1 MLRALV
7 VLLLAANLAVWAW
20 TQNWLA
26 PLMPAPGQGQREPG
40 RLAQQV
46 RPEALRVLAPQ
57 AASAALEQAVDQ
69 AAERAALAASAAA
82 SAASAAASAA
92 SANGAASG
100 AAPPAIAAPGAAS
113 AGATVPLPAPSV
125 AAAPACLETAA
136 LASTELAGAER
147 ALRAAQPRLRW
158 ATLRQERG
166 GVFIVYM
173 GRYTDPGQMQ
183 KKQEE
188 LRRMGVAF
196 ELMSDSPTLV
206 PGLQLGRFTDRAA
219 ANESLAQLTKK
230 GVRSARVATLVSP
243 VPLAVLRV
251 DQPGPALADQLQAME
266 LGAGARFKP
275 CAAAAKG

>member
-26 PLMPAPGQGQREPG
+26 PLLPAPGQGQREPG

-57 AASAALEQAVDQ
+57 AASAALNQAMDQ

-82 SAASAAASAA
+82 SAASAPQAASI
-92 SANGAASG
+92 NGAASG
-100 AAPPAIAAPGAAS
+100 AAAPASAAS
-113 AGATVPLPAPSV
+113 AASAPAQAASSV
-125 AAAPACLETAA
+125 AAVAAVAACLETAP
-136 LASTELAGAER
+136 LAATELASAEK
-147 ALRAAQPRLRW
+147 ALRTAQPRLRW

-173 GRYTDPGQMQ
+173 GRYPEPAQMQ

-188 LRRMGVAF
+188 LRRLGVAF
-196 ELMSDSPTLV
+196 EAMSDSPTLV
-206 PGLQLGRFTDRAA
+206 PGLQLGRFTDRTA
-219 ANESLAQLTKK
+219 ANESLALLTKK

-251 DQPGPALADQLQAME
+251 DPAAAALAEQLQAME

-275 CAAAAKG
+275 CAAPAKT